1 MLQEKPRIPI
11 ITVHQAKGS
20 EFDTVFM
27 AGLQEGVFPSK
38 ISLANESL
46 DEEARLFYVGITRAR
61 QRLYLTAAMDRGSVP
76 CRFINAIPDE
86 FLDREP

>member
-1 MLQEKPRIPI
+1 
-11 ITVHQAKGS
+11 
-20 EFDTVFM
+20 M

-61 QRLYLTAAMDRGSVP
+61 QRLYLTAAVERDGVP

-86 FLDREP
+86 FLDREQ